1 MKCCT
6 KCRKEISDI
15 ARFYPYCG
23 EKQVRDSANRMGV
36 FRKYQKV
43 VALVLVCSMIFGAF
57 SQGLYSVYSQ
67 PVIVSAAGKNKKA
80 GDAFAKA
87 ITVGKI
93 SYKAAVGDLPYE
105 KGDLAL
111 VEDLDSDGV
120 KELVIIHHKQ
130 SLPSFTV
137 WKYAKGKVSKLAGW
151 NKAAAL
157 TDRFGWGCY
166 MLYDKKNKV
175 FWCIGDADGGWM
187 AGYRLEGKKVKEKV
201 FYDRYLAFSG
211 KYKVHK
217 IVNGK
222 STEISLKKYEVLR
235 KNIRKNGTIPTISKT
250 KLIQKLKNMK

>member
-1 MKCCT
+1 MI
-6 KCRKEISDI
+6 RKNIKS
-15 ARFYPYCG
+15 
-23 EKQVRDSANRMGV
+23 
-36 FRKYQKV
+36 
-43 VALVLVCSMIFGAF
+43 VLVVLVFSIFFGML
-57 SQGLYSVYSQ
+57 SQGLYSVYSRS
-67 PVIVSAAGKNKKA
+67 VIVSAASKNKQA
-80 GDAFAKA
+80 GSAFAKA
-87 ITVGKI
+87 ITTGKI
-93 SYKAAVGDLPYE
+93 SYKAATGGLPYE

-151 NKAAAL
+151 NKAVVL
-157 TDRFGWGCY
+157 TDRYGWGCY

-175 FWCIGDADGGWM
+175 FWCIGEADGGWM
-187 AGYRLEGKKVKEKV
+187 AGYRLVGKKVKEKV

-222 STEISLKKYEVLR
+222 STEISLKKYEALR